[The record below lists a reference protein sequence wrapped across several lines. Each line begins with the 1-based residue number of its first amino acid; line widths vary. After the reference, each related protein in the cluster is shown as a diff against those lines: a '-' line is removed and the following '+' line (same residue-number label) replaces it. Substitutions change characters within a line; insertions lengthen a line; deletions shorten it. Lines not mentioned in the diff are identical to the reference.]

1 MLLLLLLALPS
12 LPGLGAA
19 QQAGTVTTE
28 RHPKLAW
35 KHCISPGT
43 CLTLEGELTI
53 DSNWRW
59 TYDRE
64 TYDDCYS
71 PSSGWNSAVCTDGRG
86 CADRC
91 ALDGVDNYAER
102 FGVFTCRDSVML
114 EFTNAGDEAVNIGS
128 RMYLMATPT
137 KYQTFSL
144 LGNELTFDVD
154 TSRLGCEMNGA
165 LYFVA
170 MDEDGGMAK
179 YPGNKAGAKYG
190 TGYCD
195 ARCPRGARFVNG
207 EANLGSQGVRTGR
220 DGSCCAEIDV
230 WHGNVVSTTFSA
242 QSCRTSGQGTCEGND
257 GCNTAIKGCDE
268 NAITF
273 RSSLY
278 GPSRGHIIDST
289 RRLTVVTRFVP
300 GPNNTLA
307 EIQRVYVQDG
317 LGVSEIVAEQSN
329 PKQLGNTLSQPM
341 VLAMAVWDDYH
352 ANVLWRDSAATGL
365 VDGECEMTAGAPSEI
380 ELEDHIGGGNYV
392 VFSNIRFGPIGST
405 LRLT

>member
-19 QQAGTVTTE
+19 QRAGTVTTE

-114 EFTNAGDEAVNIGS
+114 EFTNAGDEGVFTSLHQVETTLTTKAVNIGS

-154 TSRLGCEMNGA
+154 TSRLGYVMSRHSYRSRADKRPNRCGMNGA

-195 ARCPRGARFVNG
+195 ARCPRGDRFVNG
-207 EANLGSQGVRTGR
+207 EANLGSQSVGAGR
-220 DGSCCAEIDV
+220 YGSCCAEIDV
-230 WHGNVVSTTFSA
+230 WYVRLHTML
-242 QSCRTSGQGTCEGND
+242 D
-257 GCNTAIKGCDE
+257 
-268 NAITF
+268 F
-273 RSSLY
+273 RCCW
-278 GPSRGHIIDST
+278 DT
-289 RRLTVVTRFVP
+289 VLT
-300 GPNNTLA
+300 G
-307 EIQRVYVQDG
+307 
-317 LGVSEIVAEQSN
+317 
-329 PKQLGNTLSQPM
+329 
-341 VLAMAVWDDYH
+341 
-352 ANVLWRDSAATGL
+352 
-365 VDGECEMTAGAPSEI
+365 
-380 ELEDHIGGGNYV
+380 
-392 VFSNIRFGPIGST
+392 
-405 LRLT
+405 